1 MLLYAERLYDVTLQ
15 LAVATDKGGRGLLG
29 VTLRLQLK
37 KQGGWTALD
46 AHADAC

>member
-1 MLLYAERLYDVTLQ
+1 MLTYAERLYDVTLQ
-15 LAVATDKGGRGLLG
+15 LAATDKGGRGLLG

-37 KQGGWTALD
+37 KQGGWAALD